1 MSAGRSMARASLAAA
16 LLALA
21 AACGRDAAPPSDAG
35 GPLSRDTSLLAVP
48 AAPSRTAAAPV
59 ARDSSACVVPDGSA
73 WEPAAVGA
81 ATFEVNRGT
90 RGMSSQLRWTLSPDS
105 SAILVIDDPNS
116 VENEPVP
123 DAVFYATERSGRT
136 WRMDSVWSAAPS
148 PDWRYLAVGRAV
160 VIGGGEAQHVPA
172 GAWNAPA
179 QRLREIARAGA
190 GQAPALSGDSLRAHS
205 YSVSGMGVAEAA
217 AVTLVLETSALP
229 AAAPRFVSL
238 DGWRVG
244 WSCDARSVAIGVK
257 PSRAGDDDSAATTRR
272 VMVTA
277 GDASTVRRDEPR
289 WTEGPNLMFGVPT
302 SVQARPLLVRGRSI
316 ESRAGRVVVRPI
328 GGAAKGVERDVGPGV
343 PLAATRGGHFILA
356 LVPRAGARPPDASDH
371 AVVYRVP

>member
-1 MSAGRSMARASLAAA
+1 MSAGRRLARLSPAAA

-21 AACGRDAAPPSDAG
+21 AGCGRESAPPGDAG
-35 GPLSRDTSLLAVP
+35 DPLSRDTSLLGVP
-48 AAPSRTAAAPV
+48 AASSQAAAAPV
-59 ARDSSACVVPDGSA
+59 AHESGSCVTPDLGA

-90 RGMSSQLRWTLSPDS
+90 RGMSAQLRWMLSPDS
-105 SAILVIDDPNS
+105 SAILVVDDPNGI
-116 VENEPVP
+116 ENEPVP

-160 VIGGGEAQHVPA
+160 VIGGGEAQRVPPA
-172 GAWNAPA
+172 AWNAPA
-179 QRLREIARAGA
+179 QRLREIARVGA
-190 GQAPALSGDSLRAHS
+190 GEAPALSGDSLRAHS

-217 AVTLVLETSALP
+217 AVTLVLELAELP
-229 AAAPRFVSL
+229 TAAPRFVSL

-244 WSCDARSVAIGVK
+244 WSCDARSIAIGVK

-272 VMVTA
+272 VMLAA
-277 GDASTVRRDEPR
+277 GGATDAARVEPQ
-289 WTEGPNLMFGVPT
+289 WTDGPNAMIGVPT
-302 SVQARPLLVRGRSI
+302 PVQARSLLVRGRAI

-328 GGAAKGVERDVGPGV
+328 DGAAKGAERDVGPGV
-343 PLAATRGGHFILA
+343 PLAATRSGHFILA
-356 LVPRAGARPPDASDH
+356 LAPRRGAQPHDASDH
-371 AVVYRVP
+371 AVIYRVP